1 MTLPTQNLYEQMF
14 MKQEEPIAF
23 LVTIYEAY
31 LTKHNLPEYDSSDM
45 VHAHHIGEIEL
56 HDSQIAWFNNF
67 TRLWDFVAEAEYQA
81 YQGA

>member
-1 MTLPTQNLYEQMF
+1 
-14 MKQEEPIAF
+14 
-23 LVTIYEAY
+23 
-31 LTKHNLPEYDSSDM
+31 M
-45 VHAHHIGEIEL
+45 VHAHHVGEITL